1 MRILD
6 TDNQGPVRRIHIYLT
21 PAEAEHLRQA
31 LDRLLRDP
39 EASEAERVVADDG
52 SRDLSVSIVTPGKLR
67 EVKRY
72 TDAERRMF
80 AEP

>member
-6 TDNQGPVRRIHIYLT
+6 TDNQGPVRRVQLYLT
-21 PAEAEHLRQA
+21 PGEAASLRRA
-31 LDRLLRDP
+31 LDQLLRDP
-39 EASEAERVVADDG
+39 EATGEERVVAEDA
-52 SRDLSVSIVTPGKLR
+52 SRDLAVSIVTPAKLQDL
-67 EVKRY
+67 KRY

>member
-21 PAEAEHLRQA
+21 PEEAEKLTRA
-31 LDRLLRDP
+31 LNRLLRNP
-39 EASEAERVVADDG
+39 EGSETERVTADDA
-52 SRDLSVSIVTPGKLR
+52 SRDLLVSIVTPAKLQD
-67 EVKRY
+67 VKRY

>member
-6 TDNQGPVRRIHIYLT
+6 TVNQGPVRRIHIYLT
-21 PAEAEHLRQA
+21 PGEAAKLRHG

-39 EASEAERVVADDG
+39 EATETERVVADDA
-52 SRDLSVSIVTPGKLR
+52 SRDLSVSIVTLAKLH
-67 EVKRY
+67 EVERY

>member
-6 TDNQGPVRRIHIYLT
+6 TDNQGPVRRIHVYLT
-21 PAEAEHLRQA
+21 PEEAEKLTRA
-31 LDRLLRDP
+31 LTRLVRDP
-39 EASEAERVVADDG
+39 EASEAQRVVADDG
-52 SRDLSVSIVTPGKLR
+52 SRDLSVSIVTPAKLHDVR
-67 EVKRY
+67 RY

>member
-21 PAEAEHLRQA
+21 PAEAEHLRRA

>member
-6 TDNQGPVRRIHIYLT
+6 TDYQGPVRRIHLFLT
-21 PAEAEHLRQA
+21 PAEAERLSGG
-31 LDRLLRDP
+31 LERLLRHP
-39 EASEAERVVADDG
+39 EAADTEHVIADDG
-52 SRDLSVSIVTPGKLR
+52 SRDVTVSIVTPAKLR
-67 EVKRY
+67 DVTRY

>member
-6 TDNQGPVRRIHIYLT
+6 TDNQGPVRRAQLYLS
-21 PAEAEHLRQA
+21 AREAGALRQA
-31 LDRLLRDP
+31 LDRLLQDP
-39 EASEAERVVADDG
+39 EANAHEHVFAEDG
-52 SRDLSVSIVTPGKLR
+52 SRELSVSIVTQAKLQDAR
-67 EVKRY
+67 RY

>member
-21 PAEAEHLRQA
+21 PAEAEHLRHA

-39 EASEAERVVADDG
+39 EASEAARVVADDA
-52 SRDLSVSIVTPGKLR
+52 SRDVAVSLVTPAKLR
-67 EVKRY
+67 DVKRY